1 VSSAARRTATSVES
15 VCSLLQRSRL
25 LKSGQAVL
33 QAWRRVEP
41 RPSAGELGRF
51 GKWLVA
57 NHYVTGYQASQLLV
71 GQADHFFLNHYKLL
85 DLIGS
90 GRMAGIFKAAHNLGQ
105 IVAIKVLP
113 KSKSQDPKVLGRFKR
128 EAKMAVRL
136 KHPHIVRTF
145 HLGNAAGRHYIVME
159 HLEGETLADV
169 LQRRKKLPYVE
180 AVRLI
185 HQAIR
190 AVQHIEEQGMVH
202 RDLTPGNLMLVPPRP
217 PGAPDTTLMST
228 LKVLDIGVGRMLFD
242 ENVKGDG
249 ESQMLTT
256 AGTLLGSAPYMA
268 PEQAR
273 NAHAADVRADIYS
286 LGCVLYHMIAG
297 QPPFTGERDFD
308 ILLRHFSE
316 PPQPIPDPSVPA
328 GLQTVIG
335 TLLAKDPKERYSPQK
350 ALQALQPFL
359 GAPDLQPEKDSSLTK
374 SYLHWVD
381 TQPIEEVNNAP
392 IAPER
397 WYYSRGGLS
406 IGPFPTAQLAQLAVA
421 GKLGPNDLLWMDG
434 DNPDLAI
441 PAKAAIDFAAL
452 AGRPQTKTA
461 APAPVARP
469 PVPAPRPAPPPPP
482 ATPAEMGYDPD
493 TGQIL
498 DQAKFTKWQKLQ
510 REKQSQTAV
519 GGLSVSAVFEK
530 ARIHLD
536 RWLDFDRNHRPIMA
550 GDMEYIRKDPDIQR
564 FMHFHARYGPDM
576 LHKLWNHLQFMVENR
591 RKYYCA
597 LG

>member
-1 VSSAARRTATSVES
+1 VET
-15 VCSLLQRSRL
+15 VCSLLKRSRL
-25 LKSGQAVL
+25 VKAV
-33 QAWRRVEP
+33 QPVYEAWRRLEP
-41 RPSAGELGRF
+41 RSSAGELGRF
-51 GKWLVA
+51 SKWLVD

-113 KSKSQDPKVLGRFKR
+113 KSKSQDPKVLGRFMR

-136 KHPHIVRTF
+136 KHPNIVRTF
-145 HLGNAAGRHYIVME
+145 HLGNAGGRHYIVME
-159 HLEGETLADV
+159 HLEGETIADV
-169 LQRRKKLPYVE
+169 LQRRKKLPYIE
-180 AVRLI
+180 GVRLI
-185 HQAIR
+185 HQALR

-217 PGAPDTTLMST
+217 PGAPDSTLLST
-228 LKVLDIGVGRMLFD
+228 LKVLDIGVGRLLFD

-249 ESQMLTT
+249 ENNQMLTT

-286 LGCVLYHMIAG
+286 LGCVLYQLLAG
-297 QPPFTGERDFD
+297 HPPFTGERDFD

-316 PPQPIPDPSVPA
+316 PPQPIPDPSIPA
-328 GLQTVIG
+328 GLQLVIG
-335 TLLAKDPKERYSPQK
+335 TMLAKDPKERYSPQK
-350 ALQALQPFL
+350 AAQALQPFL
-359 GAPDLQPEKDSSLTK
+359 GSPEQQPQQASSLAK

-381 TQPIEEVNNAP
+381 TQPLEEVNNAP

-397 WYYSRGGLS
+397 WYYSRGDLS
-406 IGPFPTAQLAQLAVA
+406 IGPFPTAQLTQLALA
-421 GKLGPNDLLWMDG
+421 GKLGPGDLLWMEG

-441 PAKAAIDFAAL
+441 PAKAAIDFAGL
-452 AGRPQTKTA
+452 AGKTKTA
-461 APAPVARP
+461 APAAIAARP
-469 PVPAPRPAPPPPP
+469 QVPAARPVPPPPA

-498 DQAKFTKWQKLQ
+498 DQAKFTKWQRQQ
-510 REKQSQTAV
+510 REKQIQAPA
-519 GGLSVSAVFEK
+519 GGLSVAGVFEK
-530 ARIHLD
+530 ARVHVD
-536 RWLDFDRNHRPIMA
+536 RWLDFERNRRPIMA

-564 FMHFHARYGPDM
+564 FMHYHARFGPDM